1 MVNPVSARAPE
12 VWIGDDASSLAH
24 EGARRIA
31 DVARRSIA
39 ARGRFLL
46 ALAGGTT
53 PRRLYK
59 SLAVDEISIDWSR
72 VEIYFSDERMVPLDS
87 PDSNYAMARET
98 LLDRVPIPQDHVH
111 AVSTSLPPAEAASAY
126 EETLRRT
133 LDRSE
138 PRLDLAL
145 LGMGADGHTAS
156 IFPGSRLLAGL
167 DDDFLIDDPSTGP
180 LRATRPAVTLA
191 TWERE
196 RLVAA
201 VEDAPKPPPQR
212 ITMTPYMLNLARH
225 VMVLVAGEDKVAAVS
240 AALESDARVSEIP
253 IRAIAPA
260 SGELIWLLDRRAA
273 RALGSPPI

>member
-1 MVNPVSARAPE
+1 MSGRAPE
-12 VWIGDDASSLAH
+12 VWIGDDAAALAH

-31 DVARRSIA
+31 EMARRSIA
-39 ARGRFLL
+39 ARGRFRM

-53 PRRLYK
+53 PRKLYR
-59 SLAVDEISIDWSR
+59 SLAIDELSIDWTR
-72 VEIYFSDERMVPLDS
+72 VEIYFGDERLVPLDS

-98 LLDRVPIPQDHVH
+98 LIDRVPIPKANVY
-111 AVSTSLPPAEAASAY
+111 AVPTDLPPEEAARAY
-126 EETLRRT
+126 EETLRKN
-133 LDRSE
+133 LDRTE

-145 LGMGADGHTAS
+145 LGMGPDGHTAS

-180 LRATRPAVTLA
+180 LRAERPISTLA
-191 TWERE
+191 TWDKE

-201 VEDAPKPPPQR
+201 VTDAPKPPPQR
-212 ITMTPYMLNLARH
+212 LTMTPYFLNLARY
-225 VMVLVAGEDKVAAVS
+225 VIVLVAGEDKVAAVS

-253 IRAIAPA
+253 IRAISPA
-260 SGELIWLLDRRAA
+260 SGELVWLLDRRAA